1 MSDKGQPEKL
11 ARFADTM
18 DRQPEPI
25 TFAEAMVQLQT
36 AHFREVDSLRKELQ
50 KMSRRNARVSTKQ
63 AQVEEA
69 AARGAADVRG
79 SQGSHQVAV
88 PGAVEEATARGAA
101 DALGSQGSD
110 QVAVPGATDSFPASE
125 SIGLA
130 AGQAVEG
137 WKGKQGSNREPEIEL
152 ERDSVDYF
160 DDPFVVRERSVTKDS
175 GIVWNPFAD
184 GQNEVS
190 RFMNRFFTSGHS
202 RKKRRAYKIVKSW
215 PFEFISYSA
224 IVANSLFIGISM
236 QLQMD
241 RVQTGS
247 PTEKWPEVIEV
258 FFAVFFTFELLF
270 KVLAEDVYV
279 FFGGDWH
286 WNVLDLILV
295 SAALLQLVIE
305 SMYGSETPNLTV
317 SRTIRLFRVTRVL
330 RVVKVV
336 QICQSLRVMIF
347 SIFKSLDALGWVL
360 VVLMFFKYI
369 FAMIFMHGTISYF
382 EMHLQG
388 GGIDLSLEEEQFW
401 DDSEAHID
409 YMKCSWSSVDRALLT
424 LFESITG
431 GRDWGEVFISLE
443 KIGPVYGICFLVY
456 ESPSASFQPST

>member
-1 MSDKGQPEKL
+1 
-11 ARFADTM
+11 
-18 DRQPEPI
+18 
-25 TFAEAMVQLQT
+25 MVQLQT

-69 AARGAADVRG
+69 AARGAAD
-79 SQGSHQVAV
+79 
-88 PGAVEEATARGAA
+88 
-101 DALGSQGSD
+101 
-110 QVAVPGATDSFPASE
+110 VAVPGATDSFPASE

-456 ESPSASFQPST
+456 FFADILWCSWFSTL